1 MREEYRNKTPDNGDF
16 WREKSDFEQ
25 SGDGGSGSADEASG
39 SGEDEDKGP
48 FTDEF
53 LTYHAAIRAIDM
65 ARDLD
70 SRILFEI
77 SFFKNPL
84 KRHETA
90 DFKSKIVE
98 TGNNFHFYKR

>member
-77 SFFKNPL
+77 S
-84 KRHETA
+84 A
-90 DFKSKIVE
+90 DRDISFE
-98 TGNNFHFYKR
+98 